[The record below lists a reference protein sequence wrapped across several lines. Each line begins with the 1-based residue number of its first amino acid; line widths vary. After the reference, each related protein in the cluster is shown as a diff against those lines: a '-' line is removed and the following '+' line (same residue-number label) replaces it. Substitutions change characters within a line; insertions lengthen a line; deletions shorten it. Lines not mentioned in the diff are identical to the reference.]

1 VGVSALFI
9 TCHVTGGTETNDIDS
24 AQCEMVSTPLPPRCF
39 VLIANLP
46 CVKHDLPSMCDDKY
60 VYVEPHAVV
69 CVNYQCASH

>member
-1 VGVSALFI
+1 MGVSALFI
-9 TCHVTGGTETNDIDS
+9 TCHVTGGTETNDSDS